1 MKRQVIRALKSLG
14 KLVFFISACV
24 AGYYA
29 YAYYTAEEMEE
40 GLGELPIAVAEVR
53 DITVSVSATGV
64 LEPIKVVE
72 VKSRAS
78 GEVLQMPVEMGDI
91 VERGQLLVQVDTRIL
106 DQEYKQADADLQS
119 AITRKEIAER
129 QYLRAQDL
137 HQQDLISENDLEAS
151 EQNAT
156 NAQAT
161 LLRSEAS
168 LQLAQERLEDATVTA
183 PISGTIIS
191 KAVEEGVIITSSTSN
206 VSGGTT
212 LVQMADLSRLQ
223 IRTLVDE
230 IDIGKVLAGLEV
242 ESTVEAFP
250 NRMFTGA
257 VMKIEPQAVV
267 QQSVTTFPVLSF
279 VDNSDGMLLPGMNA
293 DVHIIVHRRPGVLSV
308 PNEAVKTPE
317 DAAQIVA
324 MFEADMAAASEE
336 GLAAGPEPSDRSG
349 AEVGGAPAAG
359 QGESRVDPSPSQPPE
374 GSGEQQRPGDQGA
387 GRGDPG
393 MGPGGED
400 GHRGGG
406 PGGGEGRFGDMD
418 MSDPEVRA
426 RMEQMM
432 RQRREQMEAEA
443 QDPWGVEIVRRQAA
457 VVFVLGED
465 GLMSPRQIVTG
476 VRDWEHTEVIEGL
489 QPGEEVVILPSISLL
504 RSQEELRQRFSGRSM
519 IPGMGGGRGRGGPP
533 H

>member
-1 MKRQVIRALKSLG
+1 MKRQIFRALKSLG
-14 KLVFFISACV
+14 KLAVFIGIAV
-24 AGYYA
+24 GGYYA
-29 YAYYTAEEMEE
+29 YTYYNAEEVEE
-40 GLGELPIAVAEVR
+40 GLGELPTAVVEVR

-78 GEVLQMPVEMGDI
+78 GEILQMPVEMGDI
-91 VERGQLLVQVDTRIL
+91 VERGQLLAQVDTRIL
-106 DQEYKQADADLQS
+106 DQEFKQADADLQS

-168 LQLAQERLEDATVTA
+168 LQLARERLEDATVTA
-183 PISGTIIS
+183 PITGTIIS

-212 LVQMADLSRLQ
+212 LVRMADLSRLQ

-230 IDIGKVLAGLEV
+230 IDIGKVLAELEV

-250 NRMFTGA
+250 DRTFTGA

-293 DVHIIVHRRPGVLSV
+293 DVNIIIHRRPGVLAV

-324 MFEADMAAASEE
+324 MFEADMAAAAEE
-336 GLAAGPEPSDRSG
+336 GEPADASPSDRSG
-349 AEVGGAPAAG
+349 AGSSGAPAS
-359 QGESRVDPSPSQPPE
+359 EPE
-374 GSGEQQRPGDQGA
+374 GAPAETSGPGGPGA
-387 GRGDPG
+387 GRGGEG
-393 MGPGGED
+393 MGPGGQ
-400 GHRGGG
+400 GGRQGGG
-406 PGGGEGRFGDMD
+406 PGGDEGRFGDME
-418 MSDPEVRA
+418 PKG
-426 RMEQMM
+426 
-432 RQRREQMEAEA
+432 RR
-443 QDPWGVEIVRRQAA
+443 RR
-457 VVFVLGED
+457 
-465 GLMSPRQIVTG
+465 
-476 VRDWEHTEVIEGL
+476 VI
-489 QPGEEVVILPSISLL
+489 PGESKLCGARR
-504 RSQEELRQRFSGRSM
+504 RSCSS
-519 IPGMGGGRGRGGPP
+519 
-533 H
+533 

>member
-1 MKRQVIRALKSLG
+1 MRRQIIRALKSLA
-14 KLVFFISACV
+14 KLILFIACCV
-24 AGYYA
+24 GAYYA
-29 YAYYTAEEMEE
+29 YIWYTAEEVEE
-40 GLGELPIAVAEVR
+40 GLGELPTAVVEVR

-64 LEPIKVVE
+64 LEPIKIVE

-78 GEVLQMPVEMGDI
+78 GEILDMPVEMGDY
-91 VERGQLLVQVDTRIL
+91 VERGQLLAQVDTRIL
-106 DQEYKQADADLQS
+106 DQEYKQAEADLQS
-119 AITRKEIAER
+119 ASTRKEIAER

-137 HQQDLISENDLEAS
+137 RDQDLISENDLETS
-151 EQNAT
+151 EQNYT

-191 KAVEEGVIITSSTSN
+191 KAVEEGVIITSSMSN

-212 LVQMADLSRLQ
+212 LVQMADLSELQ

-230 IDIGKVLAGLEV
+230 IDIGTVQPGLDV

-250 NRMFTGA
+250 DRKFTGT

-279 VDNSDGMLLPGMNA
+279 IDNSDGMLLPGMNA
-293 DVHIIVHRRPGVLSV
+293 DVNIIVYRRPGVLAV
-308 PNEAVKTPE
+308 PNEAVRTPA
-317 DAAQIVA
+317 DAAAVVA
-324 MFEADMAAASEE
+324 MFQADIAAMEEEGAGVEGEGAGAEASERPAGAGEPGE
-336 GLAAGPEPSDRSG
+336 GESARAGGPG
-349 AEVGGAPAAG
+349 TGGGG
-359 QGESRVDPSPSQPPE
+359 QGE
-374 GSGEQQRPGDQGA
+374 RP
-387 GRGDPG
+387 
-393 MGPGGED
+393 
-400 GHRGGG
+400 GGG
-406 PGGGEGRFGDMD
+406 PGGSEAGAGRARDVD

-426 RMEQMM
+426 RMEEMR
-432 RQRREQMEAEA
+432 RQRQAQMGAESS
-443 QDPWGVEIVRRQAA
+443 DPWGVESPRRQAA
-457 VVFVLGED
+457 VVFVLGAD

-476 VRDWEHTEVIEGL
+476 VRDWERTEVIEGL
-489 QPGEEVVILPSISLL
+489 APGEEVVILPSTSLL

-519 IPGMGGGRGRGGPP
+519 VPGMGGGPRP

>member
-1 MKRQVIRALKSLG
+1 MKRQIFRALKSLG
-14 KLVFFISACV
+14 KLVLFISIAV
-24 AGYYA
+24 GGYYA
-29 YAYYTAEEMEE
+29 YTYYNAEEVEE
-40 GLGELPIAVAEVR
+40 GLGELPTAVVEVR

-78 GEVLQMPVEMGDI
+78 GEILQMPVEMGDL

-106 DQEYKQADADLQS
+106 DQEFKQADADLQS

-168 LQLAQERLEDATVTA
+168 LQLARERLEDATVTA

-212 LVQMADLSRLQ
+212 LVRMADLSRLQ

-230 IDIGKVLAGLEV
+230 IDIGKVLGELEV

-250 NRMFTGA
+250 DRTFTGA

-293 DVHIIVHRRPGVLSV
+293 DVNIIIHRRPGVLAV
-308 PNEAVKTPE
+308 PNEAVRTPE
-317 DAAQIVA
+317 DAAQIMA
-324 MFEADMAAASEE
+324 MFEADMATATEE
-336 GLAAGPEPSDRSG
+336 GQSAGAVPSDRSEAG
-349 AEVGGAPAAG
+349 SSDEPASEPSGAPAEG
-359 QGESRVDPSPSQPPE
+359 PGE
-374 GSGEQQRPGDQGA
+374 QGA
-387 GRGDPG
+387 GRGGEG
-393 MGPGGED
+393 MGPGGQ
-400 GHRGGG
+400 GGRSGGG
-406 PGGGEGRFGDMD
+406 FGNMD

-426 RMEQMM
+426 RMEEM
-432 RQRREQMEAEA
+432 RSQRRAQMEAEA
-443 QDPWGVEIVRRQAA
+443 RDPWGVESVRRQAA
-457 VVFVLGED
+457 VVFVMGED
-465 GLMSPRQIVTG
+465 GLMQPRQIITG
-476 VRDWEHTEVIEGL
+476 VRDWERTEVIEGL
-489 QPGEEVVILPSISLL
+489 QPGEEVVMLPSTSLL

-519 IPGMGGGRGRGGPP
+519 VPGMGGGGGRGGPP